1 MTEQVELIRTKLD
14 HLSRMRDYLQY
25 SLSQVEP
32 ILLMKDW
39 AALGPDQHES
49 LAAFRVRFSE
59 FQEHLGKTMRSVAIE
74 EEQDVDRFGTVLA
87 FMERLKVIDS
97 ADHWKLI
104 RELRNAVNHEYEDDG
119 ARLAEFFKLMVAET
133 PTVFGYFTRLHVHCT
148 NTYGLA

>member
-1 MTEQVELIRTKLD
+1 MTEQLELIRLKLE
-14 HLSRMRDYLQY
+14 HLSRMHEYLQY

-32 ILLMKDW
+32 ILLLKDW
-39 AALGPDQHES
+39 AALRPDQHES

-59 FQEHLGKTMRSVAIE
+59 FQVHLGKAMRSVAME

-119 ARLAEFFKLMVAET
+119 ARLSEFFELMAGEAPNLVD
-133 PTVFGYFTRLHVHCT
+133 YFTRLRAHCT
-148 NTYGLA
+148 STYGLA